1 MSGQMENDEWILATL
16 EKAMEKGRDVL
27 CEGAVANYIPELA
40 KANPSNLGVCIRT
53 EDGRIYETGDF
64 DIPFTMQSIS
74 KTFSLILALQTAG
87 YEYLFSKVGMEP
99 TGDRFDSILFTAP
112 FVYYYI
118 AIVLMHFQLGL
129 G

>member
-53 EDGRIYETGDF
+53 SD
-64 DIPFTMQSIS
+64 
-74 KTFSLILALQTAG
+74 ALYHA
-87 YEYLFSKVGMEP
+87 EYFKDLFADTCSA
-99 TGDRFDSILFTAP
+99 DCRL
-112 FVYYYI
+112 
-118 AIVLMHFQLGL
+118 
-129 G
+129 